1 MNTNTVGQG
10 IDERGGA
17 IACRE
22 RVQIKDGGQAEKGK
36 AGRSKA
42 NNIGEEFP
50 FVTKPDST
58 LFRAFEG
65 TGLHIIYCL
74 CLW

>member
-1 MNTNTVGQG
+1 MNTNTIDQG

-17 IACRE
+17 IACLR
-22 RVQIKDGGQAEKGK
+22 RVQIRDSGQAEKGK

-50 FVTKPDST
+50 SATKPDPT

-65 TGLHIIYCL
+65 KPRP
-74 CLW
+74 